1 MQAKALVQVGFVDG
15 AQLFGAGTCLTTLP
29 QITSISVIG
38 GDGGSAPSKV
48 KLYINRDDLD
58 FTTVGDVESTQDVDL
73 VEDFH
78 GAIQFP
84 LRAAK
89 FLSVTSVCLYFPQS
103 FGGERTRIHWIGLW
117 GVGTDHKR
125 QAVMTVY
132 EAVGQRKDNDVK
144 DEVLPQMDAS

>member
-1 MQAKALVQVGFVDG
+1 MSSPSI
-15 AQLFGAGTCLTTLP
+15 LTESRSLRSHF
-29 QITSISVIG
+29 ITSITVIG
-38 GDGGSAPSKV
+38 GDGGSAPSSV
-48 KLYINRDDLD
+48 KLYINREDLD
-58 FTTVGDVESTQDVDL
+58 FTSVGDIEPTQEVQL

-89 FLSVTSVCLYFPQS
+89 FLSVTNVSLYFPHS

-117 GVGTDHKR
+117 GVGSEHKR

-132 EAVGQRKDNDVK
+132 EAIGNAKDNDVK
-144 DEVLPQMDAS
+144 DDVLPTMDAA